1 MNKMKFRNS
10 KFYSEKALLK
20 SESFTLLKELFKI
33 NALFWTIYQIILKMY
48 HGFNKKAAQMISTL
62 IYVPWA
68 SSQHIRINS
77 EGSRDTEDYS
87 NGWGKFSIA
96 IRMN

>member
-1 MNKMKFRNS
+1 
-10 KFYSEKALLK
+10 
-20 SESFTLLKELFKI
+20 
-33 NALFWTIYQIILKMY
+33 MY

-68 SSQHIRINS
+68 SSQHIF

-87 NGWGKFSIA
+87 NAEENSA
-96 IRMN
+96 LP